1 MGAVKM
7 KKNDED
13 RPNTTQSKQFIDYE
27 VNSTSLRDIGTFL
40 KKRGTISS
48 TKTSTL
54 NNVVELSDDQ

>member
-1 MGAVKM
+1 MM
-7 KKNDED
+7 KTVLT
-13 RPNTTQSKQFIDYE
+13 PHSQKQLIDYE
-27 VNSTSLRDIGTFL
+27 VNATSLRDIGTFL